1 MYEVYTI
8 CSETGDEYKLEFT
21 SERIAAISEETL
33 DKLRLQ
39 GIEVVDIGLG
49 RSKGINVT
57 SHKVLHQIEE
67 CIADMLLSHPNVI
80 ISFFCDFISLVPR
93 MKRKMPVQEYRSIL
107 FTRMF
112 ERYVSHKHLDGICN
126 RVVTV
131 EGSAENYYFH
141 IIARQEHLKYADIIA
156 QEYQTD
162 YGKPQ

>member
-67 CIADMLLSHPNVI
+67 CIADVLLSHPNVI

-93 MKRKMPVQEYRSIL
+93 MKRKIR
-107 FTRMF
+107 
-112 ERYVSHKHLDGICN
+112 
-126 RVVTV
+126 
-131 EGSAENYYFH
+131 
-141 IIARQEHLKYADIIA
+141 
-156 QEYQTD
+156 
-162 YGKPQ
+162 